1 VSAAPEAALGTT
13 AGGRQRHTAG
23 YLGRVETELFDGTV
37 HGEAKLL
44 PGIRRTG
51 FSGDDVGGKAEEH
64 GAVRRAGADRAPRA
78 RSRHDRDAQSCA
90 IQNRQ
95 VPIWVSRC
103 FIGKRVEKRM
113 GTRAFSIGARR
124 KIVETLARVNIQRTF
139 PDRHSVSPRDRNNC
153 AKSIASS
160 LDEVISRREFA
171 AIILG
176 KPRG

>member
-1 VSAAPEAALGTT
+1 
-13 AGGRQRHTAG
+13 
-23 YLGRVETELFDGTV
+23 
-37 HGEAKLL
+37 
-44 PGIRRTG
+44 
-51 FSGDDVGGKAEEH
+51 
-64 GAVRRAGADRAPRA
+64 
-78 RSRHDRDAQSCA
+78 
-90 IQNRQ
+90 
-95 VPIWVSRC
+95 
-103 FIGKRVEKRM
+103 M